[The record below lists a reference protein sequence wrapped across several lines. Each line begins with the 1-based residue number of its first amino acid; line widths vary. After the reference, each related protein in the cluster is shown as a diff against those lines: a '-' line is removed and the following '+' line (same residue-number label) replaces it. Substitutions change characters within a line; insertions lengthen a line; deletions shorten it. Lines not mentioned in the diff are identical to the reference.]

1 MYTTWLPMIDM
12 VAELGRH
19 VLFGSIFIKC
29 MFIDGWERGKGSGRL
44 VQQKHLEF
52 SSISRLVS
60 LQTGEH
66 KHNPNDDDD
75 SSCVDVREL
84 SDDSHLIVNSGLAMN
99 QNKMNGNQ
107 QQQANQ
113 TTYSFNVA
121 YASTQICFKSTLKM
135 LLK

>member
-1 MYTTWLPMIDM
+1 MIDM

-19 VLFGSIFIKC
+19 VLFGSIFIIC
-29 MFIDGWERGKGSGRL
+29 MFIDGWEQGKGSGRL

-75 SSCVDVREL
+75 DDDDSSCVDVREL
-84 SDDSHLIVNSGLAMN
+84 SDDSHLIVFSGLEMN

-107 QQQANQ
+107 QQQTNQ

-135 LLK
+135 LLQ